1 MVVGLIQMKLN
12 LKLKIPTVGLKE
24 IILEII
30 YKDQRNYAVH

>member
-12 LKLKIPTVGLKE
+12 LKLKIQTVGLKE